1 MEPQLPP
8 VAAGKSAWRDQ
19 VRRLRRELVQRQ
31 GPAGRA
37 AHARAL
43 TAAALPWLEA
53 YAAGLGRVD
62 LQDLRVTAFAPMP
75 SEPPVDDL
83 VATLR
88 SRGVEVLLPL
98 TLPGGV
104 LRWTTEPA
112 EEGHP
117 MRPASDA
124 SAGQGAEALA
134 EVDIALVPALAV
146 ARDGRRLGQGG
157 GYYDRAVP
165 ALRLGRSPAPVVA
178 VLHDHEWVADLPSEE
193 HDIRVDAVLTTRG
206 VQPVIPP
213 GSARGG
219 AGPAP
224 RPPDG

>member
-1 MEPQLPP
+1 MGPQLPP
-8 VAAGKSAWRDQ
+8 VGAGKAAWRAE
-19 VRRLRRELVQRQ
+19 VRRLRRDLVQRQ

-37 AHARAL
+37 AHARSL
-43 TAAALPWLEA
+43 TAAALPWLES
-53 YAAGLGRVD
+53 YAVGLGRVG
-62 LQDLRVTAFAPMP
+62 LRGLCVTAFAAMP

-88 SRGVEVLLPL
+88 ERGVEVLLPL

-112 EEGHP
+112 QGHP
-117 MRPASDA
+117 MRPAA
-124 SAGQGAEALA
+124 EAGSGRGAEALS
-134 EVDIALVPALAV
+134 EVDVALVPALAV

-165 ALRLGRSPAPVVA
+165 VLRSRRSPAPVVA
-178 VLHDHEWVADLPSEE
+178 VLHDHEWVADLPSQA

-206 VQPVIPP
+206 VEPVSPP
-213 GSARGG
+213 GQARDG

-224 RPPDG
+224 RPPLG